1 MSIGRIGRHEVLLQ
15 INHNRYDFRKKKNQ
29 INLFEKGLL
38 ILIIQKKII
47 TIFEGGKMQ
56 SLKTAFVT
64 KMKREIKKKTKITR
78 AKRLLSNKK
87 SFRRSSVNQSS
98 NQPGVT
104 AKE

>member
-1 MSIGRIGRHEVLLQ
+1 
-15 INHNRYDFRKKKNQ
+15 
-29 INLFEKGLL
+29 
-38 ILIIQKKII
+38 
-47 TIFEGGKMQ
+47 MQ

-64 KMKREIKKKTKITR
+64 EMKREIKKKTKITR

>member
-1 MSIGRIGRHEVLLQ
+1 MIIGRIGRHEVLLQ
-15 INHNRYDFRKKKNQ
+15 INHNRYDFRKKNQ

-38 ILIIQKKII
+38 ILIIQNKII
-47 TIFEGGKMQ
+47 TIFEGGEMQ

-64 KMKREIKKKTKITR
+64 KMKREIKKKMKITR

>member
-1 MSIGRIGRHEVLLQ
+1 
-15 INHNRYDFRKKKNQ
+15 
-29 INLFEKGLL
+29 
-38 ILIIQKKII
+38 
-47 TIFEGGKMQ
+47 MQ

-64 KMKREIKKKTKITR
+64 KMKREIKKKMKREIKKKTKITR

-87 SFRRSSVNQSS
+87 SFHRSSVNQSS

>member
-1 MSIGRIGRHEVLLQ
+1 M
-15 INHNRYDFRKKKNQ
+15 
-29 INLFEKGLL
+29 
-38 ILIIQKKII
+38 IIQNKII
-47 TIFEGGKMQ
+47 TIFEGGEMQ

-78 AKRLLSNKK
+78 AKGLLSNKK

>member
-1 MSIGRIGRHEVLLQ
+1 
-15 INHNRYDFRKKKNQ
+15 
-29 INLFEKGLL
+29 
-38 ILIIQKKII
+38 
-47 TIFEGGKMQ
+47 MQ

-104 AKE
+104 AKEWKIHTLITKLRCLKFRKVTTAISRN